1 MLCSPRWVD
10 HAPIERHTSKSIQA
24 ENHSQKLKKKKQQR
38 TARWITHEA
47 EELEENSYEK
57 CHSNKI
63 KIQIQSSK

>member
-1 MLCSPRWVD
+1 MLCSPGWVD

-24 ENHSQKLKKKKQQR
+24 ENHSQQLKKKQR
-38 TARWITHEA
+38 TARWITHEV

-57 CHSNKI
+57 VIPIKI